1 MTDRSLPFRLW
12 RTWLGLVVA
21 VPCALATV
29 DAGVVRSA
37 EGGRAE
43 GAQVLHVGSAR
54 IITTVADA
62 ARIARSG
69 DTVLIDAGDYV
80 GDVATWTQDRLTIR
94 ARPGRVRMVA
104 DGKAAEGKAIWV
116 INGTDVLV
124 EGIEF
129 TGTRVAHLNGA
140 GIRHQGGNLT
150 VRNCK
155 FYDNENGILTWNN
168 HLAEL
173 TIENTEFHHNGA
185 GDGQSHNLY
194 VGEIH
199 RLTITGSY
207 SHHARVGHLLKSRA
221 EQNYVMYN
229 RLTDESAGHA
239 SYELEFPS
247 GGLAYVIGNIIE
259 QGPQTENLK
268 MVSFGVEGYR
278 WPRNEVFLVNNT
290 LVDDSRGGGTF
301 FHVAAGAQ
309 RVVTFNNLLLGSAS
323 FGTKGPGQDVGNVI
337 ADRREIVAPTLFDY
351 RLREG
356 SALVGTAKDPGDA
369 NGVALRPN
377 REYVHPLQTRPLR
390 GDPYSPGAL
399 QRAAP

>member
-1 MTDRSLPFRLW
+1 
-12 RTWLGLVVA
+12 
-21 VPCALATV
+21 
-29 DAGVVRSA
+29 
-37 EGGRAE
+37 
-43 GAQVLHVGSAR
+43 
-54 IITTVADA
+54 
-62 ARIARSG
+62 
-69 DTVLIDAGDYV
+69 
-80 GDVATWTQDRLTIR
+80 
-94 ARPGRVRMVA
+94 
-104 DGKAAEGKAIWV
+104 
-116 INGTDVLV
+116 
-124 EGIEF
+124 
-129 TGTRVAHLNGA
+129 
-140 GIRHQGGNLT
+140 
-150 VRNCK
+150 
-155 FYDNENGILTWNN
+155 
-168 HLAEL
+168 
-173 TIENTEFHHNGA
+173 
-185 GDGQSHNLY
+185 
-194 VGEIH
+194 
-199 RLTITGSY
+199 
-207 SHHARVGHLLKSRA
+207 
-221 EQNYVMYN
+221 MYN
-229 RLTDESAGHA
+229 RLTDEIAGHA
-239 SYELEFPS
+239 SYELDFPS

-301 FHVAAGAQ
+301 FHVAAGAH

-323 FGTKGPGQDVGNVI
+323 FETKGPGQNVGNVI